1 MSLSPPP
8 ADVRRGGRARK
19 QVEKFE
25 VPAAT
30 VVHKGKKRQDAEEDD
45 DEDSDLTEEE
55 SEVEVQEAGPAR
67 KKRQSNGATAS
78 AKRSASK
85 KKKTATRGAV
95 APTGSAPD
103 GEEVEGIKQDSPFF
117 NALLSPDIA
126 LQPLVDEWVER
137 YQQTAG
143 DEESEQASVAELVLF
158 FLRCCGLNWEIE
170 QAEATDIDGI
180 ADVIERIQDESVRV
194 ALASYPLISRTKEL
208 RPFKNNLN
216 HFIDLLIS
224 ALSLTPLLFHTQDTT
239 THSTPIAPL
248 LSNWLSCMSTSPLR
262 PIRHTS
268 TYILLKVNT
277 ALCDVATTVSKDLSL
292 KQRQKEAEIKK
303 GGTTAAAQKRV
314 KDAEVKVKEAHAR
327 KQQLEE
333 LMKDVFDVMYVHR
346 VRDADPAIRTDCLRE
361 LGLWAKRYPEYY
373 VATSFLTYFTRGCN
387 DINSHARLE
396 TARALVNLYSKDSFI
411 NNARTVTM
419 RLAPRLV
426 EMALRD
432 VDLSVRVT
440 AIHVITAIDETGIL
454 ADEDEGQ
461 REKLSR
467 LIFDPEYK
475 IRKAM
480 GKFIFNLWEEKKE
493 VLKNEW
499 SGARATKKKR
509 AAKISADAMATNL
522 DWKALASLL
531 VETSGSLDEPASSSS
546 TQPTQDAL
554 VHSSGTSIL
563 TRANAAVESMCA
575 EHELWK
581 DWEGLVDYLLL
592 DHSTADD
599 DMWLLTEDEETFM
612 LEVLMALIAR
622 EDQDEDED
630 EDARTKTL
638 IKILPRLFAKHHA
651 DPAKMSGILSIP
663 KHMKLSLYH
672 DVRMGTAY
680 NALWDEVSKQFLQ
693 HTSPAVLKSAI
704 EAIHTL
710 SQNSDMDAA
719 NNNKLAEVQESLF
732 ASLRDAIGQN
742 DVALLSLEEEDLAQL
757 EAIMLRLCLLQ
768 KSRNLVEIMEDIE
781 GGQSSGW
788 EIVCAFA
795 ERGRLGY
802 KEEAKMIGYTI
813 EIVFLHL
820 TWLYSTFTQEDSQD
834 EEKITSLSAKRD
846 KAIEIFQD
854 LTLGDATNTVESV
867 RRQACI
873 AYLNT
878 HVLFFPRKGNDR
890 PAATACPLKIEDEI
904 QHRLGGAFQAAVEK
918 YASEREV
925 SLNEDDQ
932 NGENPIENRDV
943 EEDLPFLQYTA
954 VFVAAIRVGVLE
966 VEHAKEPLAHYG
978 RFGPSYDGIVKKL
991 VDVLR
996 DEGLY
1001 NKEADT
1007 VQHVAGAALQQ
1018 SFNIFLD
1025 SDAEEPAATL
1035 SLAKLIANA
1044 FVITGNHFAIV
1055 REMHPN
1061 DVIDF
1066 HIEGIDFVSRRVGS
1080 LLNSERS
1087 ARGKEAKARASKR
1100 RFLALSYFRV
1110 LLALLGPIRGGNN
1123 ALKIKN
1129 HLDDVVGSI
1138 GIDVTSNK
1146 GWDGYR
1152 AYEKKLV
1159 SIASKDPEVRTLASK
1174 KVVEGREE
1182 RDDTEMEGDDD
1193 REATPT
1199 RTGNGGGGRARS
1211 NTLTRLN
1218 GSALHER
1225 SSPLSPPPAS
1235 TSTPNRK
1242 RPREEPEQG
1251 EEVEQ
1256 GSEDFDS
1263 EEQGNDISVQLELGS
1278 DLGDGETSGHEDAG
1292 DVNGREGE
1300 GEIEGDD
1307 MEVDLENELSLDNI
1321 LVSQRE
1327 RSASA
1332 EPSIKRRRTVKKH

>member
-8 ADVRRGGRARK
+8 TDVRRGGRVRK

-25 VPAAT
+25 VPAGLAT
-30 VVHKGKKRQDAEEDD
+30 QKGKKKQSDAEQD
-45 DEDSDLTEEE
+45 DEDSDLTEEG
-55 SEVEVQEAGPAR
+55 SEVEVDVNEAGPAQ
-67 KKRQSNGATAS
+67 KRRQTA
-78 AKRSASK
+78 KSK
-85 KKKTATRGAV
+85 KSRSTEGQKKKAKKLV
-95 APTGSAPD
+95 AAEAQNGD
-103 GEEVEGIKQDSPFF
+103 EVEGIKQDSPFF

-126 LQPLVDEWVER
+126 LQPLVDEWVEG
-137 YQQTAG
+137 YLQAAG
-143 DEESEQASVAELVLF
+143 DEASEQASVAELVLF

-170 QAEATDIDGI
+170 QAEALDVDGI

-216 HFIDLLIS
+216 HFIELLIS
-224 ALSLTPLLFHTQDTT
+224 ALSLTPLLFHTDDTT
-239 THSTPIAPL
+239 IHSTPLAPL

-277 ALCDVATTVSKDLSL
+277 ALCDVAATVSKDLSL

-333 LMKDVFDVMYVHR
+333 LMKEVFDVMFVHR

-361 LGLWAKRYPEYY
+361 LGLWAKKYPEYY
-373 VATSFLTYFTRGCN
+373 VTTSFLTYFTRGCN
-387 DINSHARLE
+387 DISAHARLE

-419 RLAPRLV
+419 RLAPRLI

-432 VDLSVRVT
+432 VDLNVRVT
-440 AIHVITAIDETGIL
+440 AIHVISAIDQTGIL

-461 REKLSR
+461 REKLAR
-467 LIFDPEYK
+467 LIYDPEFR

-493 VLKNEW
+493 ELKNEW
-499 SGARATKKKR
+499 SGARAAKKKR

-531 VETSGSLDEPASSSS
+531 VDTSRSLDEPASSTSAEQ
-546 TQPTQDAL
+546 TLIHLD
-554 VHSSGTSIL
+554 GTTIL
-563 TRANAAVESMCA
+563 TRANAAVESICS

-599 DMWLLTEDEETFM
+599 DMWLLTEEEETFM

-638 IKILPRLFAKHHA
+638 IKVLPRLFAKHHA
-651 DPAKMSGILSIP
+651 DPAKMTGILSIP

-680 NALWDEVSKQFLQ
+680 NALWDEISKQFLQ
-693 HTSPAVLKSAI
+693 HTNPAVLITAI
-704 EAIHTL
+704 EAVNQL

-719 NNNKLAEVQESLF
+719 NNTKLAELQESLF
-732 ASLRDAIGQN
+732 ASLRDAIGEN
-742 DVALLSLEEEDLAQL
+742 DVALLSLEEEGLAQL
-757 EAIMLRLCLLQ
+757 EAIMLRLSLLQ

-788 EIVCAFA
+788 DIVCAFA

-802 KEEAKMIGYTI
+802 KEEAKIVEYAI
-813 EIVFLHL
+813 EIAFLHL
-820 TWLYSTFTQEDSQD
+820 TWLYSTFTQEDPQD
-834 EEKITSLSAKRD
+834 EEKVSSLSEKRD
-846 KAIEIFQD
+846 KAVEIFQD
-854 LTLGDATNTVESV
+854 LTLRDATNTVESV

-878 HVLFFPRKGNDR
+878 HVLFFARKGNDR
-890 PAATACPLKIEDEI
+890 PAATSCPLKIEDEI

-918 YASEREV
+918 YASERYVAANDEG
-925 SLNEDDQ
+925 EDAENVVGKTD
-932 NGENPIENRDV
+932 GELLHCLWV
-943 EEDLPFLQYTA
+943 LQFEEDLPFLRFTA

-966 VEHAKEPLAHYG
+966 VEHAKEPLARYG
-978 RFGPSYDGIVKKL
+978 RFGASYDGIVKKL

-1018 SFNIFLD
+1018 SFNLFLD
-1025 SDAEEPAATL
+1025 SDAEEPTATL
-1035 SLAKLIANA
+1035 SLAKLVANA
-1044 FVITGNHFAIV
+1044 FVITGNHFAV
-1055 REMHPN
+1055 LREMHPN

-1066 HIEGIDFVSRRVGS
+1066 HIEGIDFISRRVGT
-1080 LLNSERS
+1080 LINSERA
-1087 ARGKEAKARASKR
+1087 ARGKDAKARAAKR
-1100 RFLALSYFRV
+1100 RFLALSYFRA
-1110 LLALLGPIRGGNN
+1110 LLVLLGPIRGGTH

-1129 HLDDVVGSI
+1129 HLDDVIAAI

-1159 SIASKDPEVRTLASK
+1159 SIASKDPEVKMLASR
-1174 KVVEGREE
+1174 KVIQGTEE
-1182 RDDTEMEGDDD
+1182 RDDTEIEGDDD
-1193 REATPT
+1193 REETPT
-1199 RTGNGGGGRARS
+1199 RVVPSGSGRARS
-1211 NTLTRLN
+1211 NTLIREN
-1218 GSALHER
+1218 GSAHHDR
-1225 SSPLSPPPAS
+1225 SSPAPPPSRSNAL
-1235 TSTPNRK
+1235 NRK
-1242 RPREEPEQG
+1242 RPRDAAE
-1251 EEVEQ
+1251 
-1256 GSEDFDS
+1256 
-1263 EEQGNDISVQLELGS
+1263 EEQDAGPELDVEDHGNDISVQLELGS
-1278 DLGDGETSGHEDAG
+1278 DLGDGNAGEDANGNDELG
-1292 DVNGREGE
+1292 DGTGVE
-1300 GEIEGDD
+1300 
-1307 MEVDLENELSLDNI
+1307 MEVDLENELSLDNVV
-1321 LVSQRE
+1321 VSQRE
-1327 RSASA
+1327 RSVSV

>member
-1 MSLSPPP
+1 MSLSPPQSS
-8 ADVRRGGRARK
+8 DVRRGGRVRK

-25 VPAAT
+25 VPAGLAQQ
-30 VVHKGKKRQDAEEDD
+30 KGKKRQDAEAD
-45 DEDSDLTEEE
+45 DENSDLTEEE
-55 SEVEVQEAGPAR
+55 TEEEIEVAGPAQ
-67 KKRQSNGATAS
+67 KKRQTAS
-78 AKRSASK
+78 AKKSRAAGGQK
-85 KKKTATRGAV
+85 KKARKSAAGA
-95 APTGSAPD
+95 D
-103 GEEVEGIKQDSPFF
+103 GLNGDEVEGIKQDSPFF

-126 LQPLVDEWVER
+126 LQPLVDEWVEV
-137 YQQTAG
+137 YQQAAG
-143 DEESEQASVAELVLF
+143 DEASEQASVAELVLF
-158 FLRCCGLNWEIE
+158 FLRSCGLNWDIE
-170 QAEATDIDGI
+170 PAEATDIDGI

-224 ALSLTPLLFHTQDTT
+224 ALSLTPLLFHTHDTT

-268 TYILLKVNT
+268 TYILLKINT
-277 ALCDVATTVSKDLSL
+277 ALCDVAATVSKDLSL

-303 GGTTAAAQKRV
+303 GGTTAAAQKRI
-314 KDAEVKVKEAHAR
+314 KYAEVKVKEAHER

-333 LMKDVFDVMYVHR
+333 LMKEIFDVMFVHR

-361 LGLWAKRYPEYY
+361 LGLWAKKYPEYY
-373 VATSFLTYFTRGCN
+373 VSTSFLTYFTRGCN
-387 DINSHARLE
+387 DTNSHARLE
-396 TARALVNLYSKDSFI
+396 TTRALVNLYSKDSFI

-419 RLAPRLV
+419 RLAPRLI

-432 VDLSVRVT
+432 VDLNVRVT

-461 REKLSR
+461 REKLAR
-467 LIFDPEYK
+467 LIYDPEFK

-493 VLKNEW
+493 ALKNEW
-499 SGARATKKKR
+499 SGARAAKKKR

-531 VETSGSLDEPASSSS
+531 VDTSASLDESAPSAS
-546 TQPTQDAL
+546 TQQTL
-554 VHSSGTSIL
+554 VHLSGTDIL
-563 TRANAAVESMCA
+563 TRANAAVESICS

-599 DMWLLTEDEETFM
+599 DMWLLTEEEETFM
-612 LEVLMALIAR
+612 LEVLMGLIAR

-638 IKILPRLFAKHHA
+638 IKVLPRLFAKHHA
-651 DPAKMSGILSIP
+651 DPSKMTGILSIP
-663 KHMKLSLYH
+663 KHMKLGLYH

-693 HTSPAVLKSAI
+693 HTNPAVLISAI
-704 EAIHTL
+704 QAINRL

-719 NNNKLAEVQESLF
+719 NTTKLAELQESLF

-742 DVALLSLEEEDLAQL
+742 DVALLSLEEEGLAQL
-757 EAIMLRLCLLQ
+757 EAIMLRLSLLQ
-768 KSRNLVEIMEDIE
+768 KTRNLVEIMEDIE

-788 EIVCAFA
+788 DIVCAFA

-802 KEEAKMIGYTI
+802 KEEAKMIEYAI
-813 EIVFLHL
+813 EIAFLHL
-820 TWLYSTFTQEDSQD
+820 TWLYSVFTQEDSQD
-834 EEKITSLSAKRD
+834 QEKVSSLEAKRD
-846 KAIEIFQD
+846 KAVEIFQD

-890 PAATACPLKIEDEI
+890 PAATSCPLKIEDEI

-925 SLNEDDQ
+925 NAHEDEDT
-932 NGENPIENRDV
+932 GDHAAEKKDV
-943 EEDLPFLQYTA
+943 EEDLRFLQFTS
-954 VFVAAIRVGVLE
+954 VFVVAVRVGVLE

-978 RFGPSYDGIVKKL
+978 RFGPSYDGIVRKL

-996 DEGLY
+996 DEGIY
-1001 NKEADT
+1001 NREADT

-1025 SDAEEPAATL
+1025 SDEEEPTATL
-1035 SLAKLIANA
+1035 SLAKLVANA
-1044 FVITGNHFAIV
+1044 FVITGSHFTV
-1055 REMHPN
+1055 LRHMHPN
-1061 DVIDF
+1061 DVTDF

-1080 LLNSERS
+1080 LLNAERS
-1087 ARGKEAKARASKR
+1087 ARGKEGKARASKR
-1100 RFLALSYFRV
+1100 RFLALSYFRALV
-1110 LLALLGPIRGGNN
+1110 VLLGPINGGKE
-1123 ALKIKN
+1123 ALKIKT
-1129 HLDDVVGSI
+1129 HLDDVVESI
-1138 GIDVTSNK
+1138 GVDVTSNK

-1152 AYEKKLV
+1152 AYEKKLL
-1159 SIASKDPEVRTLASK
+1159 SIASKDPEVKTLASK
-1174 KVVEGREE
+1174 KVIQGRED
-1182 RDDTEMEGDDD
+1182 RDDTEMEEDDD
-1193 REATPT
+1193 REETPT
-1199 RTGNGGGGRARS
+1199 RSAPNGSGRARS
-1211 NTLTRLN
+1211 NTLTRGN
-1218 GSALHER
+1218 GSAHHDRPL
-1225 SSPLSPPPAS
+1225 PLSMPSIPVTA
-1235 TSTPNRK
+1235 NRK
-1242 RPREEPEQG
+1242 RPRYEADSAG
-1251 EEVEQ
+1251 EDGQ
-1256 GSEDFDS
+1256 DIGPDL
-1263 EEQGNDISVQLELGS
+1263 GNDGNDVDLDVSVQLSLGA
-1278 DLGDGETSGHEDAG
+1278 DVGEDDGADE
-1292 DVNGREGE
+1292 
-1300 GEIEGDD
+1300 EGDAQD
-1307 MEVDLENELSLDNI
+1307 GSGDEGMDVDLENELSLDDVV
-1321 LVSQRE
+1321 LSQRD